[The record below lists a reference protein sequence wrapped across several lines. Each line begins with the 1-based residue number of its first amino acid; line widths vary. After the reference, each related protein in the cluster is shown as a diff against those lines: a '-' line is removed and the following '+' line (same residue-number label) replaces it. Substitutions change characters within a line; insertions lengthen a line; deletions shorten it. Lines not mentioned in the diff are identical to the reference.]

1 MALFLERYGG
11 RVKYGKAWKNNQA
24 YNNNARETMD
34 RSGVGGSTGS
44 THQHA
49 KSLPA
54 SPPPAPSV
62 CLMMVIMIIMMLSA
76 IERRYLI

>member
-1 MALFLERYGG
+1 
-11 RVKYGKAWKNNQA
+11 
-24 YNNNARETMD
+24 MD

-76 IERRYLI
+76 IERRYLIWILLDDVPAQGCREQETGLPVP